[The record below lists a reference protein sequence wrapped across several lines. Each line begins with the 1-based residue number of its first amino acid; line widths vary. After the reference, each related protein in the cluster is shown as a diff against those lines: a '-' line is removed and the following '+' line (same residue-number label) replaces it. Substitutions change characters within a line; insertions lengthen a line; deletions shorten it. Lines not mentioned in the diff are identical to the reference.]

1 LAFVWVAC
9 SAGQSLC
16 QACFGTTA
24 QGTTGRKRSVLLLAF
39 AIAASLWFQYSV
51 GPSIVSQ
58 EGWIWKSYRA
68 IPGSGKLIYNAWY
81 EPCEEYSEQPDLM
94 RQCAGMAGVFRS
106 MSLATFFFLANAV
119 ATKIVPTLNKEA
131 WPAKYALFFFG
142 IFVSMF
148 IPSYPLFSGFFLWFA
163 RLGAALFVIL
173 QQVILIDVAYNW
185 NDDFVERANEADR
198 LAYGSGSGWL
208 QCIVAICI
216 TFYTT
221 SIVAIGMMYAH
232 FDECASNTWVITLT
246 LLAVVGMTALQLSGS
261 DGSLLT
267 SSVMSLYAVY
277 LAFSIVSKNPIH
289 ECNPRLG
296 ENDVWGI
303 TIGLLLT
310 FVSLVWTGFSWSA
323 EARLS
328 IDSVQSAKA
337 VAPQS
342 GDINLEVP
350 FLDSDDQPTTG
361 LVTEQDNQVES
372 ENLTHVWKLNVVM
385 ALICCY
391 VAMILTGWGTVNGL
405 DENHNAA
412 NPTVGHVNMSIL
424 GVSQWMAI
432 LLYSWT
438 LVAPRVFPDRDF
450 S

>member
-1 LAFVWVAC
+1 
-9 SAGQSLC
+9 
-16 QACFGTTA
+16 
-24 QGTTGRKRSVLLLAF
+24 
-39 AIAASLWFQYSV
+39 
-51 GPSIVSQ
+51 
-58 EGWIWKSYRA
+58 
-68 IPGSGKLIYNAWY
+68 
-81 EPCEEYSEQPDLM
+81 M
-94 RQCAGMAGVFRS
+94 
-106 MSLATFFFLANAV
+106 
-119 ATKIVPTLNKEA
+119 
-131 WPAKYALFFFG
+131 
-142 IFVSMF
+142 
-148 IPSYPLFSGFFLWFA
+148 
-163 RLGAALFVIL
+163 
-173 QQVILIDVAYNW
+173 
-185 NDDFVERANEADR
+185 
-198 LAYGSGSGWL
+198 
-208 QCIVAICI
+208 
-216 TFYTT
+216 
-221 SIVAIGMMYAH
+221 
-232 FDECASNTWVITLT
+232 
-246 LLAVVGMTALQLSGS
+246 
-261 DGSLLT
+261 
-267 SSVMSLYAVY
+267 
-277 LAFSIVSKNPIH
+277 
-289 ECNPRLG
+289 
-296 ENDVWGI
+296 WGI